1 MTRTLEPAPPLALN
15 LRSVTLSDAQFVSVV
30 ADNPELRLELTAQ
43 GELIVMSPTGGKTG
57 RRNSRIIQRLLN
69 WADGDGGGV
78 VFDSSTGF
86 TLPNGAKRSPDAAW
100 VARARWEALSEA
112 EQESF
117 PPLAPDF
124 VLELRSPTDNLIVLR
139 AKLEEY
145 MANGAR
151 LGWLLDPQERQ
162 VYVYRAGETVDV
174 SSDPVVLDGEGVLE
188 GFVLE
193 LHEVWEA

>member
-15 LRSVTLSDAQFVSVV
+15 LRSVALSDAQFAGVV

-43 GELIVMSPTGGKTG
+43 GELIVTSPTGGKTG
-57 RRNSRIIQRLLN
+57 RRNSRILQRLLN
-69 WADGDGGGV
+69 WSDAAGGV

-100 VARARWEALSEA
+100 VERARWEALSES

-124 VLELRSPTDNLIVLR
+124 VLELRSPTDNLAALQ

-151 LGWLLDPQERQ
+151 LGWLLDPQECR
-162 VYVYRAGETVDV
+162 VFVYRPSEQVAVL
-174 SSDPVVLDGEGVLE
+174 SDPETLHGEGVLE
-188 GFVLE
+188 GFMLE
-193 LHEVWEA
+193 LSEVWKV